1 MAERIKINV
10 LALQDYISQYK
21 ESFAEHRLGTDN
33 EIYKWKAVKCFQD
46 NWNIDAPDFSAMLK
60 SALAK
65 THNLLASNQFFP
77 RGMLEGFADSEPEE
91 IRKLF
96 RDLFDERLD
105 VAERVKAFEDG
116 TLRLTVKLFEENP
129 KAKNAYQTPNS
140 ISTYL
145 WLRYPDKY
153 YIYKYSVIKD
163 NTQKLCGIDLPT
175 GKLDRMLFGFQ
186 LYDML
191 CEELAK
197 DAELISMS
205 KNSLTDD
212 CYPDNALKILTIDMG
227 YFISKHEAKPGHGG
241 STIKMNYFD
250 KNIILYGPP
259 GTGKTYSV
267 VQYAVAIIE
276 EKSLETIKA
285 EGYEVVFKRYLK
297 YKDDGQIAFSTFH
310 QSFGYEEFIEGIRP
324 VLTADESGEEK
335 KNLAYKLHDGIF
347 KALCLKADLNI
358 ASPYISFENA
368 WDALVTAALANSGK
382 YKFTRDTG
390 TTIEAKCIDEDC
402 FRVSWNSNINSHND
416 LTKHSIYEQW
426 LHNKDRSELTGG
438 NRWMFDVRK
447 AVINELVGK
456 YNLPTVVKHD
466 NHKKNYVFIIDE
478 INRGNISKIF
488 GELITLIEPIKRIGA
503 SEELRALLPYS
514 GQNFGVPANI
524 YIIGTMNTADRS
536 IAMIDTALRRRFSFV
551 EMQPDSSLLR
561 DIVVDGIDIAEMLD
575 TMNRRIMVL
584 LDREHA
590 IGHSYLLPLRDNP
603 SLELLAKIFENN
615 IIPLL
620 QEYFYDDYE
629 KIQLVLGDN
638 WKSDDSIRFI
648 VKKNDVAK
656 LFSNADIDYPEFY
669 EINWEAFKKIE
680 AYAFLN

>member
-21 ESFAEHRLGTDN
+21 ASFAEHRLGTDN

-46 NWNIDAPDFSAMLK
+46 NWDIDAPDFSAMLK

-65 THNLLASNQFFP
+65 TYNLLASNQFFP
-77 RGMLEGFADSEPEE
+77 KKMLEVFADSDPEE
-91 IRKLF
+91 MRRLF
-96 RDLFDERLD
+96 RDLFDEKID
-105 VAERVKAFEDG
+105 VVARVKAFEEG
-116 TLRLTVKLFEENP
+116 TAKLLETYPNL
-129 KAKNAYQTPNS
+129 KMTYQNPNS

-145 WLRYPDKY
+145 WLCYPDKY

-186 LYDML
+186 LYDMI

-197 DAELISMS
+197 DTELVSMS

-212 CYPDNALKILTIDMG
+212 CYPDIALKTLTIDMG
-227 YFISKHEAKPGHGG
+227 YFISKHEAKLPYSG
-241 STIKMNYFD
+241 SVITTNSFD

-285 EGYEVVFKRYLK
+285 EDYAVIFKRYFK
-297 YKDDGQIAFSTFH
+297 YKDDGQIVFSTFH
-310 QSFGYEEFIEGIRP
+310 QSFSYEEFIEGIRP
-324 VLTADESGEEK
+324 VLTSDESGEDK
-335 KNLAYKLHDGIF
+335 KNLKYKLHDGIF
-347 KALCLKADLNI
+347 KTFCLKADLNI
-358 ASPYISFENA
+358 VSPGISFENA
-368 WDALVTAALANSGK
+368 WDSLVTAALVKGGK
-382 YKFTRDTG
+382 YTFTRDTG
-390 TTIEAKCIDEDC
+390 TTIEAECIDEDC
-402 FRVSWNSNINSHND
+402 FRVNWNSKINSHDN

-426 LHNKDRSELTGG
+426 LYNKDRSELTGSG
-438 NRWMFDVRK
+438 NIWRFDVRK
-447 AVINELVGK
+447 AIINELAK
-456 YNLPTVVKHD
+456 QYNLPTFVKHD
-466 NHKKNYVFIIDE
+466 NHTKNYVFIIDE

-488 GELITLIEPIKRIGA
+488 GELITLIEATKRIGA
-503 SEELRALLPYS
+503 AEELRVLLPYS
-514 GQNFGVPANI
+514 GQNFGVPDNV
-524 YIIGTMNTADRS
+524 YIVGTMNTADRS

-551 EMQPDSSLLR
+551 EMQPDSGLLR
-561 DIVVDGIDIAEMLD
+561 DIVVDGVDIAEMLD

-584 LDREHA
+584 LDREHT
-590 IGHSYLLPLRDNP
+590 IGHSYLFPLKDNP
-603 SLELLAKIFENN
+603 SVEFLAKIFENN

-638 WKSDDSIRFI
+638 RKSDDSIRFI
-648 VKKNDVAK
+648 VKKSDAAK
-656 LFSNADIDYPEFY
+656 LFGNADIDYPEFY
-669 EINWEAFKKIE
+669 EINREALKKIE
-680 AYAFLN
+680 AYASLN